1 MKLDIFE
8 ISKCDGA
15 KLPFSGNFEVPAQE
29 FLGNLFGF
37 PEPITVEG
45 EIVNQSGRFFMTA
58 TAKTLIE
65 SDCARC
71 GKEISKPVT
80 ASFGEVFTNVE
91 TTDDEMISFEG
102 TQIDI
107 DDVVVNNLLEN
118 LPEKFLCKEDCKGL
132 CPVCGKDR
140 NTEDCSC
147 SQDTGDLRMEIFRKL
162 AEKDEV

>member
-1 MKLDIFE
+1 MKLDILE

-15 KLPFSGNFEVPAQE
+15 KLPFSGSFSSPSQE
-29 FLGNLFGF
+29 FIGNMFGF
-37 PEPITVEG
+37 PEPVFVTG
-45 EIVNQSGRFFMTA
+45 EIVNQNGRYFMTA
-58 TAKTLIE
+58 EASATIQ

-71 GKEISKPVT
+71 GKEVLKNVSAAFT
-80 ASFGEVFTNVE
+80 EVFTNVE
-91 TTDDEMISFEG
+91 TEDDEMITLKG
-102 TQIDI
+102 TQIDL

-140 NTEDCSC
+140 NTEECDCSQ
-147 SQDTGDLRMEIFRKL
+147 STGDLRMEIFRKL